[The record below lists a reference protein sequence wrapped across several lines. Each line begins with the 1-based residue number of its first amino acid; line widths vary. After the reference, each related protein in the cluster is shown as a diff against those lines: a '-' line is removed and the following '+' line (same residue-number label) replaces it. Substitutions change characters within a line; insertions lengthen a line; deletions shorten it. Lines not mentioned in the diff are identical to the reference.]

1 MEPPGRQASPQQWRS
16 PDVALRRTQRT
27 TPTGLAPPVAPHLV
41 AVPPVLPPS
50 RCGTKSARESH
61 RLGSELPCS
70 VLRLQHHLRLVA
82 ASALVVA
89 DGLLRLTFR
98 GRATPEHSPLW
109 LFDATREASVP
120 TWFTIATMA
129 WLGIECMRRQALG
142 ACRFV
147 IGAGFVFLA
156 LDDALMLHER
166 LGDAVAPHVAS
177 ELVYHWVLV
186 LAPVFALGGL
196 VVAWLVWRALE
207 PWPARRR
214 WLVAGMAALGT
225 ALLLEAF
232 EAATSRSAIHLRGIH
247 LLDWS
252 KWVEESLEVV
262 APSVLLMALPP
273 RRPAARLVEGR
284 TSGAGVSSSG
294 QHDHPSAATFLRR
307 RR

>member
-1 MEPPGRQASPQQWRS
+1 MA
-16 PDVALRRTQRT
+16 
-27 TPTGLAPPVAPHLV
+27 
-41 AVPPVLPPS
+41 S
-50 RCGTKSARESH
+50 RCGTGSAGESC
-61 RLGSELPCS
+61 RLGSELPCL

-82 ASALVVA
+82 ACALVVA

-98 GRATPEHSPLW
+98 GRATPEDSPLW
-109 LFDATREASVP
+109 LFDATREASLP
-120 TWFTIATMA
+120 TWFTIES
-129 WLGIECMRRQALG
+129 LRRNALG
-142 ACRFV
+142 ASRFA
-147 IGAGFVFLA
+147 IGAGFMFLA

-196 VVAWLVWRALE
+196 VVAGLGWRALE

-232 EAATSRSAIHLRGIH
+232 EAATSRSAIHLRGIN

-252 KWVEESLEVV
+252 KWVEESLEVL

-273 RRPAARLVEGR
+273 RQRAARLVEGR
-284 TSGAGVSSSG
+284 NSGAGASSSR
-294 QHDHPSAATFLRR
+294 QRDHTSAATFLRR